1 MSADLD
7 LGDVGERLI
16 AVHITHVYVTRVTN
30 ILLLGVKV
38 TTSSVDCQQWIDRGV
53 AQMFGFN
60 VEEAIRCFRRA
71 LLFDS
76 HCAMGHYFI
85 AHCYAP
91 YYNNPDGLDCEAGY
105 DEAHLALDMT
115 AKKPT
120 PEEWESA
127 LIKAQT
133 HRFCRPVGSIP
144 LAELCRNYI
153 TAMRSVYQKWGEE
166 NMLVAT
172 FFAESLMLL
181 APWALWTPPPEVV
194 PAIPETEELVA
205 VLEHALEREP
215 THPGL
220 CHFYVHTME
229 LSATP
234 EKALPAADV
243 LRYRVPDQGHLLHM
257 ASHIDMWVGQYKE
270 AVDINKTAVAADEKY
285 KSVTGHD
292 NEIYKMYR
300 LHNYHFT
307 VWAAMFDGQF
317 ATAMEYAEAACQQL
331 CHKAVTFTLDGSP
344 VGAKFF
350 EAFGSLP
357 WHVLVRFG
365 KWEDIVARPLK
376 EDADTYPST
385 VAVSHYARGVAFAVL
400 GRLEDAEVERVQ
412 FRKALK
418 KEGMDDCYLF
428 NNVMHDPKDRR
439 GILDVAEAVLDGE
452 VEYHKGNIKEAFEYL
467 HIAVK
472 RDASLIYD
480 EPWGWMTPA
489 RHVLGALLLEQ
500 GELEEAE
507 TVYRKDLEQYK
518 DNLWSLLGLHQALKK
533 QNRSEEAA
541 SVLARFQTASE
552 RADIK
557 IGASCLCATKLCCQ

>member
-1 MSADLD
+1 M
-7 LGDVGERLI
+7 
-16 AVHITHVYVTRVTN
+16 
-30 ILLLGVKV
+30 

-53 AQMFGFN
+53 VHVFGFN
-60 VEEAIRCFRRA
+60 LEEGIRCFRKA
-71 LLFDS
+71 LQFDAG
-76 HCAMGHYFI
+76 CAMVHYFI
-85 AHCYAP
+85 AQCNAP
-91 YYNNPDGLDCEAGY
+91 NYNDPDGLDCEAGY
-105 DEAHLALDMT
+105 DEAHLALDLT
-115 AKKPT
+115 AMKPT
-120 PEEWESA
+120 PEDWECA

-133 HRFCRPVGSIP
+133 QRFCKPVGSRP
-144 LAELCRNYI
+144 RVELQRNYI
-153 TAMRSVYQKWGEE
+153 TAMRSVYQKFGEE
-166 NMLVAT
+166 NMLVAA
-172 FFAESLMLL
+172 FFAESLMML
-181 APWALWTPPPEVV
+181 APWALWTPPPKVK

-220 CHFYVHTME
+220 CHFYIHTME

-243 LRYRVPDQGHLLHM
+243 LRYRVPNQGHLLHM

-270 AVDINKTAVAADEKY
+270 AVDINKLAVAADEKY

-292 NEIYKMYR
+292 NEIYKLYR

-331 CHKAVTFTLDGSP
+331 GPEAVNFTMNGIP
-344 VGAKFF
+344 VGATLF

-365 KWEDIVARPLK
+365 KWEEIVNRPLK
-376 EDADTYPST
+376 EDADVYPAT
-385 VAVSHYARGVAFAVL
+385 IAVSHYARGIAFAVL
-400 GRLEDAEVERVQ
+400 GRLEDAEVERVN

-418 KEGMDDCYLF
+418 KESLSHCYLF
-428 NNVMHDPKDRR
+428 NNVMHDLKDHR

-452 VEYHKGNIKEAFEYL
+452 VEYHKGNMKKAFENL
-467 HIAVK
+467 HVAVE
-472 RDASLIYD
+472 RDTSLIYD

-489 RHVLGALLLEQ
+489 RHVLGALLLEH
-500 GELEEAE
+500 GEVEEAE
-507 TVYRKDLEQYK
+507 SIYRKDLEQYK
-518 DNLWSLLGLHQALKK
+518 DNMWSLLGLHQALKR
-533 QNRSEEAA
+533 QNHSEEAA
-541 SVLARFQTASE
+541 SVLARFQKASV